1 MAEAVLSREPPPPP
15 QAPYVEPPK
24 SAYPNIHPLALA
36 ASTPT
41 AQILP
46 APVGGLHSTLPLHG
60 TAQFLLP
67 PDGAFAQPLHS
78 TLNFAPPSGY
88 GQTQVFG
95 PTPGA
100 RPIMALSDSAKAR
113 CRSRGESVESTASA
127 TLAPTLCTVCSRRNH
142 SRSSAAAKP

>member
-100 RPIMALSDSAKAR
+100 PYGQTPGLGPMPAP
-113 CRSRGESVESTASA
+113 SRTPLVGPAADPVFRIVPGTPAF
-127 TLAPTLCTVCSRRNH
+127 APQYGPGMQVQMY
-142 SRSSAAAKP
+142 